1 MIVSKNL
8 DRNFTG
14 VVGIDCGKFGAIAI
28 WYCGGIGK
36 VIDIPLHNVMV
47 SGSVRKMVDYE
58 RFAEILTEYVN
69 QGYRFTVEMTPVF
82 VVGSGSSSS
91 ANWSLGYSQGFLTSF
106 FLMKGASFQF
116 VRTQEWHKFYDYR
129 SIDFSSLESIVDR
142 SKKDVERKKLI
153 KKHSLMHAQK
163 IAPAVVFVEDGRR
176 FKTGRVTADKF
187 YDGRCE
193 AVLIAN
199 YGAKYN
205 GRKSS

>member
-1 MIVSKNL
+1 MITGKNL
-8 DRNFTG
+8 DRSFTG
-14 VVGIDCGKFGAIAI
+14 VVGIDPGSHGAIAI

-91 ANWSLGYSQGFLTSF
+91 ANWSLGYSQGFLTAF
-106 FLMKGASFQF
+106 FLMKGVAFQF
-116 VRTQEWHKFYDYR
+116 VRTQEWHKMYDYKH
-129 SIDFSSLESIVDR
+129 IDFSSLELIHDK

-163 IAPAVVFVEDGRR
+163 IAPTIVFTEEGKK

-199 YGAKYN
+199 YGAKYD